1 MLCSQKGLSNRQSF
15 AVAAAASSKH
25 EKRTGEGG
33 IEPSSAASELSQP
46 LAGSSAR
53 AIWERGVGL
62 LLDGGSRR
70 LQRKVSIRRLQRI
83 SFRSCGQFSLPPL
96 HSTCSSLMEAIHRL
110 HLYALAI
117 LVIVAMVVPPT
128 VAGELCRRS
137 CGNIPVRY
145 PLGIDDGCGSPYYRN
160 MLTCADNARSASAPR
175 LARIR

>member
-1 MLCSQKGLSNRQSF
+1 
-15 AVAAAASSKH
+15 
-25 EKRTGEGG
+25 
-33 IEPSSAASELSQP
+33 
-46 LAGSSAR
+46 
-53 AIWERGVGL
+53 
-62 LLDGGSRR
+62 
-70 LQRKVSIRRLQRI
+70 
-83 SFRSCGQFSLPPL
+83 
-96 HSTCSSLMEAIHRL
+96 MEAIHRVHL
-110 HLYALAI
+110 HALAI